1 MFVSTARGRASSS
14 CPCDSLLRPQLSLG
28 RNLLVFAGCLTL
40 ALRQVRAAAQRA
52 RPHGPRPG
60 HEVAHA
66 SCARGGWCLQACT
79 TRGDGSRGGRSC
91 LVFSTHDRA
100 GEVKRTGGSEV
111 RRRTSGPE
119 EWPTHPARGVCG
131 VLEQI
136 SRVSREQFAYINP
149 RRVVR
154 GAAPHLVFQNFQ
166 TQ

>member
-1 MFVSTARGRASSS
+1 MFVSTARGRALSS

-100 GEVKRTGGSEV
+100 GEVKRTGGSEAPGPLV
-111 RRRTSGPE
+111 RRPFDRANVFERHTRGECDMSIRQGEICTYKPPEGCARRGP
-119 EWPTHPARGVCG
+119 A
-131 VLEQI
+131 
-136 SRVSREQFAYINP
+136 P
-149 RRVVR
+149 RI
-154 GAAPHLVFQNFQ
+154 QKFQ